1 MTLSQI
7 AEYILKSKKI
17 GITYHVSPD
26 GDAVGSVLA
35 LINGLKSLN
44 KDCYVISKDKLSDN
58 LKFLKDSEEITSE
71 IVEPTIDTDVVI
83 VLDCGNLERVS
94 ANLNEF
100 TGTII
105 NIDHHLSND
114 KYGDINYIDSKAA
127 ATAEIVFELLG
138 YMGISFNDENNN
150 TLKEIG
156 TCIYTSIVTDT
167 GAFRHSNVTERTHT
181 ISAALKKIGVDNTS
195 IYQNLFDNKDFS
207 RIKIIGKAL
216 SSMQLILNGKV
227 ALLEIDKDFTK
238 DLGVDDIGDTSD
250 IISYG
255 LQIKGVE
262 VTLLIKEVEDG
273 VKASLR
279 AKSYVDV
286 RKIAEIFGGGGHVRA
301 SGIKIKNISMEEA
314 KYEILNEIQKEL

>member
-7 AEYILKSKKI
+7 AKFILESKKI

-35 LINGLKSLN
+35 LFNALKSLN
-44 KDCYVISKDKLSDN
+44 KDCYIISKDTLSEN
-58 LKFLKDSEEITSE
+58 LKFLKGSDEITGE
-71 IVEPTIDTDVVI
+71 ITGPVDETDIVV

-94 ANLNEF
+94 ANLKEF
-100 TGTII
+100 TGTIV

-114 KYGDINYIDSKAA
+114 KYGDINYIDSNAA
-127 ATAEIVFELLG
+127 ATAEIVFELLNL
-138 YMGISFNDENNN
+138 MGISFV
-150 TLKEIG
+150 KEDIVIKDIG
-156 TCIYTSIVTDT
+156 TCMYTSIVTDT
-167 GAFRHSNVTERTHT
+167 GAYRHSNVTERTHK
-181 ISAALKKIGVDNTS
+181 ISAVLKKIGVDNTF
-195 IYQNLFDNKDFS
+195 IYQSLFDNKDFS
-207 RIKIIGKAL
+207 RIKLIGKAL

-227 ALLEIDKDFTK
+227 ALLEIDKNFTS
-238 DLGVDDIGDTSD
+238 DLGIDVGDTSD

-262 VTLLIKEVEDG
+262 VTLLLKEVEDG

-286 RKIAEIFGGGGHVRA
+286 RKIAEVFGGGGHIRA
-301 SGIKIKNISMEEA
+301 SGIKIKNMSMEEA

>member
-7 AEYILKSKKI
+7 AKFILESKKI

-35 LINGLKSLN
+35 LFNALKSLN
-44 KDCYVISKDKLSDN
+44 KDCYIISKDTLSEN
-58 LKFLKDSEEITSE
+58 LKFLKGSDEITGE
-71 IVEPTIDTDVVI
+71 ITGPVDETDIVV

-94 ANLNEF
+94 ANLKEF
-100 TGTII
+100 TGTIV

-114 KYGDINYIDSKAA
+114 KYGDINYIDSNAA
-127 ATAEIVFELLG
+127 ATAEIVFELLNL
-138 YMGISFNDENNN
+138 MGISFE
-150 TLKEIG
+150 KEDIVIKDIG
-156 TCIYTSIVTDT
+156 TCMYTSIVTDT
-167 GAFRHSNVTERTHT
+167 GAYRHSNVTERTHK
-181 ISAALKKIGVDNTS
+181 ISAVLKKIGVDNTF
-195 IYQNLFDNKDFS
+195 IYQSLFDNKDFS
-207 RIKIIGKAL
+207 RIKLIGKAL

-227 ALLEIDKDFTK
+227 ALLEIDKNFTA
-238 DLGVDDIGDTSD
+238 DLGIDVGDTSD

-262 VTLLIKEVEDG
+262 VTLLLKEVEDG

-286 RKIAEIFGGGGHVRA
+286 RKIAEVFGGGGHIRA
-301 SGIKIKNISMEEA
+301 SGIKIKNMSMEEA

>member
-7 AEYILKSKKI
+7 ANFILEGKKI

-35 LINGLKSLN
+35 LLNALKSLN
-44 KDCYVISKDKLSDN
+44 KDCYVISKDTLSDN
-58 LKFLKDSEEITSE
+58 LKFLKSSEEVTGEVVKPLEETDI
-71 IVEPTIDTDVVI
+71 IV

-94 ANLNEF
+94 AHLEEF

-114 KYGDINYIDSKAA
+114 KYGDINYIDSNAA
-127 ATAEIVFELLG
+127 ATAEIVFELINI
-138 YMGISFNDENNN
+138 MGINFEECNS
-150 TLKEIG
+150 TIKEIG

-167 GAFRHSNVTERTHT
+167 GGYRHSNVTERTHK
-181 ISAALKKIGVDNTS
+181 ISAALKKIGVDNTF
-195 IYQNLFDNKDFS
+195 IYQSLFDNKDFN
-207 RIKIIGKAL
+207 RIKLIGKAL
-216 SSMQLILNGKV
+216 TNIQLILNGKV
-227 ALLEIDKDFTK
+227 ALLEIDKSFTD
-238 DLGVDDIGDTSD
+238 DLGIDIGDTSD

-262 VTLLIKEVEDG
+262 VTLLLKEVDDG

-286 RKIAEIFGGGGHVRA
+286 RKIAEVFGGGGHVRA

>member
-7 AEYILKSKKI
+7 AEYILKGKKI

-35 LINGLKSLN
+35 LLNGLKSLN
-44 KDCYVISKDKLSDN
+44 KNCYVISKDSLSDN
-58 LKFLKDSEEITSE
+58 LKFLKGSEEILGNV
-71 IVEPTIDTDVVI
+71 VEATNDT
-83 VLDCGNLERVS
+83 
-94 ANLNEF
+94 
-100 TGTII
+100 
-105 NIDHHLSND
+105 DHHLSND

-207 RIKIIGKAL
+207 RIKLIGKAL

-227 ALLEIDKDFTK
+227 ALLEIDKDFTA
-238 DLGVDDIGDTSD
+238 DLGIDVGDTSD

-262 VTLLIKEVEDG
+262 VTLLLKEVEDG

>member
-7 AEYILKSKKI
+7 AEYILKGKKI

-35 LINGLKSLN
+35 LLNGLKSLN
-44 KDCYVISKDKLSDN
+44 KNCYVISKDSLSDN
-58 LKFLKDSEEITSE
+58 LKFLKGSEEILGNV
-71 IVEPTIDTDVVI
+71 VEATNDTDIVV

-207 RIKIIGKAL
+207 RIKLIGKAL

-227 ALLEIDKDFTK
+227 ALLEIDKDFTA
-238 DLGVDDIGDTSD
+238 DLGIDVGDTSD

-262 VTLLIKEVEDG
+262 VTLLLKEVEDG

-286 RKIAEIFGGGGHVRA
+286 RKIAETFGGGGHVRA

>member
-7 AEYILKSKKI
+7 ARFILESKKI

-35 LINGLKSLN
+35 LFNALKSLN
-44 KDCYVISKDKLSDN
+44 KDCYIISKDTLSEN
-58 LKFLKDSEEITSE
+58 LKFLKGAGEITGE
-71 IVEPTIDTDVVI
+71 ITEPVDETDIVV

-94 ANLNEF
+94 ANLKEF
-100 TGTII
+100 TGTIV

-114 KYGDINYIDSKAA
+114 KYGDINYIDANAA
-127 ATAEIVFELLG
+127 ATAEIVFELLNL
-138 YMGISFNDENNN
+138 MGISFEKENSVI
-150 TLKEIG
+150 KDIG
-156 TCIYTSIVTDT
+156 TCMYTSIVTDT
-167 GAFRHSNVTERTHT
+167 GAYRHSNVTERTHK
-181 ISAALKKIGVDNTS
+181 ISATLKKIGVDNTF
-195 IYQNLFDNKDFS
+195 IYQSLFDNKDFS
-207 RIKIIGKAL
+207 RIKLIGKAL
-216 SSMQLILNGKV
+216 SNMQLILNGKV
-227 ALLEIDKDFTK
+227 ALLELDKAFTE
-238 DLGVDDIGDTSD
+238 DLGIDIGDTSD

-262 VTLLIKEVEDG
+262 VTLLLKEVEDG

-286 RKIAEIFGGGGHVRA
+286 RKIAEVFGGGGHIRA
-301 SGIKIKNISMEEA
+301 SGIKIRNMSMEEA

>member
-7 AEYILKSKKI
+7 ANFILESKKI

-35 LINGLKSLN
+35 LLNALKSLN
-44 KDCYVISKDKLSDN
+44 KDCYVISKDTLSDN
-58 LKFLKDSEEITSE
+58 LRFLKSSEEVTGEVVKPLEETDI
-71 IVEPTIDTDVVI
+71 IV

-94 ANLNEF
+94 AHLEEF

-114 KYGDINYIDSKAA
+114 KYGDINYIDSNAA
-127 ATAEIVFELLG
+127 ATAEIVFELINI
-138 YMGISFNDENNN
+138 MGINFDECNN
-150 TLKEIG
+150 TIKEIG

-167 GAFRHSNVTERTHT
+167 GGYRHSNVTERTHN
-181 ISAALKKIGVDNTS
+181 ISAVLKKIGVDNTF
-195 IYQNLFDNKDFS
+195 IYQSLFDNKDFN
-207 RIKIIGKAL
+207 RIKLIGKAL
-216 SSMQLILNGKV
+216 TNIQLILNGKV
-227 ALLEIDKDFTK
+227 ALLEIGKSFTE
-238 DLGVDDIGDTSD
+238 DLGIDIGDTSD

-262 VTLLIKEVEDG
+262 VTLLLKEVDDG

-286 RKIAEIFGGGGHVRA
+286 RKIAEVFGGGGHVRA

>member
-7 AEYILKSKKI
+7 AKFILESKKI

-35 LINGLKSLN
+35 LFNALKSLN
-44 KDCYVISKDKLSDN
+44 KDCYIISKDTLSEN
-58 LKFLKDSEEITSE
+58 LKFLKGSDEITGE
-71 IVEPTIDTDVVI
+71 ITEPVDETDIVV

-94 ANLNEF
+94 ANLKEF
-100 TGTII
+100 TGTIV

-114 KYGDINYIDSKAA
+114 KYGDVNYIDSNAA
-127 ATAEIVFELLG
+127 ATADIVFELFNF
-138 YMGISFNDENNN
+138 MGISFEKEISV
-150 TLKEIG
+150 LKDIG
-156 TCIYTSIVTDT
+156 TCMYTSIVTDT
-167 GAFRHSNVTERTHT
+167 GAYRHSNVTERTHK
-181 ISAALKKIGVDNTS
+181 ISATLKKIGVDNTF
-195 IYQNLFDNKDFS
+195 IYQSLFDNKDFS
-207 RIKIIGKAL
+207 RIKLIGKAL
-216 SSMQLILNGKV
+216 SNMQLILNGKV
-227 ALLEIDKDFTK
+227 ALLEIDKIFTA
-238 DLGVDDIGDTSD
+238 DLGIDIGDTSD

-262 VTLLIKEVEDG
+262 VTLLLKEVEDG

-286 RKIAEIFGGGGHVRA
+286 RKIAEVFGGGGHIRA
-301 SGIKIKNISMEEA
+301 SGIKIKNMSMEEA

>member
-7 AEYILKSKKI
+7 ARFILESKKI

-35 LINGLKSLN
+35 LFNALKSLN
-44 KDCYVISKDKLSDN
+44 KDCYIISKDTLSEN
-58 LKFLKDSEEITSE
+58 LKFLKGSDEITGE
-71 IVEPTIDTDVVI
+71 ITEPVDETDIVV

-94 ANLNEF
+94 ANLKEF
-100 TGTII
+100 TGTIV

-114 KYGDINYIDSKAA
+114 KYGDVNYIDSNAA
-127 ATAEIVFELLG
+127 ATAEIVFELLNL
-138 YMGISFNDENNN
+138 MGISFEKENSVI
-150 TLKEIG
+150 KDIG
-156 TCIYTSIVTDT
+156 TCMYTSIVTDT
-167 GAFRHSNVTERTHT
+167 GAYRHSNVTERTHK
-181 ISAALKKIGVDNTS
+181 ISAILKKIGVDNTF
-195 IYQNLFDNKDFS
+195 IYQSLFDNKDFS
-207 RIKIIGKAL
+207 RIKLIGKAL
-216 SSMQLILNGKV
+216 SNMQLILNGKV
-227 ALLEIDKDFTK
+227 ALLELDKAFTE
-238 DLGVDDIGDTSD
+238 DLGIDIGDTSD

-262 VTLLIKEVEDG
+262 VTLLLKEVEDG

-286 RKIAEIFGGGGHVRA
+286 RKIAEVFGGGGHVRA
-301 SGIKIKNISMEEA
+301 SGIKIKNMSMEEA

>member
-7 AEYILKSKKI
+7 AEYILKGKKI

-35 LINGLKSLN
+35 LLNGLKSLN
-44 KDCYVISKDKLSDN
+44 KNCYVISKDSLSDN
-58 LKFLKDSEEITSE
+58 LKFLKGSEEILGNV
-71 IVEPTIDTDVVI
+71 VEATNDTDIVV

-195 IYQNLFDNKDFS
+195 IYQNLFDNKDF
-207 RIKIIGKAL
+207 RKLIGKAL

-227 ALLEIDKDFTK
+227 ALLEIDKDFTA
-238 DLGVDDIGDTSD
+238 DLGIDVGDTSD

-262 VTLLIKEVEDG
+262 VTLLLKEVEDG